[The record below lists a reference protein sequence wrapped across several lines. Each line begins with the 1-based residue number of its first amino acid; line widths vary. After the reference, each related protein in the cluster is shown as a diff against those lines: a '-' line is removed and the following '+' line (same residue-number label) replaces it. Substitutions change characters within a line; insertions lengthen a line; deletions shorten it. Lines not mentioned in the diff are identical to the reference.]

1 MNKVIIKFHGINT
14 KTKEIDKQLPYRQIQ
29 VVDEIGKEI
38 EVSDG
43 YHTMSELYEHRYA
56 LFYALVKVYDDYITP
71 LGSSVTCI
79 KSKLHHDGTM
89 FDDSFIVMMGILKMD
104 TTRIQIS
111 YHYPLS
117 WWDKFNIMEMDRA
130 PKWDGHTSDDVLKR
144 LMEL

>member
-1 MNKVIIKFHGINT
+1 MNKCIISSCNIFLHQQLTNKGIEFTDFTNAM
-14 KTKEIDKQLPYRQIQ
+14 
-29 VVDEIGKEI
+29 

-56 LFYALVKVYDDYITP
+56 LFCALVKIYDNYITP
-71 LGSSVTCI
+71 LGTSISCI

-104 TTRIQIS
+104 TTRVQIS